1 MALGAAAL
9 IGTGVGALAN
19 FFIGQQ
25 QKKQGRR
32 LARKGRKDML
42 ATARP
47 TAELLAGVD
56 ETKGLIEQ
64 SRVRGEERLDS
75 SVSGFLDALSSG
87 DQSQISAM
95 VPGFSQDVAQASS
108 DLGLQTAASMAQA
121 NQPAIDAA
129 ERAMDV
135 SRSLAGMDLQQG
147 TEAFN
152 KGRQLQL
159 DAVGQVLN
167 TPMDLA
173 ALQTANPQAF
183 GTLFPAAQSGMKVGQ
198 EGAYTGGGI
207 NMRTIKDLLA
217 ALPDREG
224 EKEKVTEEEEVKEGS
239 ERQLTPH
246 QSRMRKTEE
255 TEEERKTSE
264 DIERRRRMGKGEF
277 KMGGTMGPGDVFKTP
292 GPEDHDKKEFDIVD
306 AESGQT
312 VARTTGQENHTIN
325 NDDPDQKYKIVDKDT
340 REVLMKSEGGS
351 MSVLNSDQSESIH
364 DAFKD
369 IDVPMLLKFLEKYP
383 QKGQVRDLMSAL
395 NVFTLPQFQD

>member
-1 MALGAAAL
+1 MSLGAAVL
-9 IGTGVGALAN
+9 IGQGLGALGN
-19 FFIGQQ
+19 FFIGRQ
-25 QKKQGRR
+25 QKKEGRR
-32 LARKGRKDML
+32 LARQGRKDML
-42 ATARP
+42 ATAGP

-56 ETKGLIEQ
+56 ETKGLIE
-64 SRVRGEERLDS
+64 RGSARAEERLDS

-95 VPGFSQDVAQASS
+95 VPGFSQDVTQASS
-108 DLGLQTAASMAQA
+108 DLGLQTAASMAEA

-129 ERAMDV
+129 ERAMNV

-152 KGRQLQL
+152 KGRQLQF
-159 DAVGQVLN
+159 DAAGQFLN

-173 ALQTANPQAF
+173 ALNVANPAAF
-183 GTLFPAAQSGMKVGQ
+183 DNLFPFLAENGVKVGQ
-198 EGAYTGGGI
+198 EGSYTGGGI
-207 NMRTIKDLLA
+207 NVRTIRDLLA
-217 ALPDREG
+217 ALPKKKD
-224 EKEKVTEEEEVKEGS
+224 KEEEDKKIRFGEATDTIDKVKN
-239 ERQLTPH
+239 
-246 QSRMRKTEE
+246 KAA
-255 TEEERKTSE
+255 
-264 DIERRRRMGKGEF
+264 
-277 KMGGTMGPGDVFKTP
+277 MGGTMGPGDVFKTP

-351 MSVLNSDQSESIH
+351 MSVLNSNQSESIH

>member
-1 MALGAAAL
+1 MSLGAAVL
-9 IGTGVGALAN
+9 IGQGLGALGN
-19 FFIGQQ
+19 FFIGRQ
-25 QKKQGRR
+25 QKKEGRR
-32 LARKGRKDML
+32 LARQGRKDML
-42 ATARP
+42 ATAGP

-56 ETKGLIEQ
+56 ETKGLIE
-64 SRVRGEERLDS
+64 RGRARAEERLDS

-95 VPGFSQDVAQASS
+95 VPGFSQDVTQASS
-108 DLGLQTAASMAQA
+108 DLGLQTAASMAEA

-129 ERAMDV
+129 ERAMNV

-152 KGRQLQL
+152 KGRQLQF
-159 DAVGQVLN
+159 DAAGQFLN

-173 ALQTANPQAF
+173 ALNVANPAAF
-183 GTLFPAAQSGMKVGQ
+183 DNLFPFLTGENGVKVGQ
-198 EGAYTGGGI
+198 EGSYTGGGI
-207 NMRTIKDLLA
+207 NVRTIRDLLA
-217 ALPDREG
+217 ALPKKKD
-224 EKEKVTEEEEVKEGS
+224 KEEEDKKIRFGEATDTVDKV
-239 ERQLTPH
+239 
-246 QSRMRKTEE
+246 
-255 TEEERKTSE
+255 E
-264 DIERRRRMGKGEF
+264 DKAA
-277 KMGGTMGPGDVFKTP
+277 MGGTMRPGDVFKTP

-351 MSVLNSDQSESIH
+351 MSVLNSNQSESIH

>member
-1 MALGAAAL
+1 MSLGAAAL

-25 QKKQGRR
+25 QKKQGQR
-32 LARKGRKDML
+32 LARRGRKDML
-42 ATARP
+42 ATAGP

-64 SRVRGEERLDS
+64 GRARAEERLDS

-108 DLGLQTAASMAQA
+108 DLGLQTAASMAEA

-129 ERAMDV
+129 ERAMNV

-152 KGRQLQL
+152 KGRQLRL
-159 DAVGQVLN
+159 DAAGQFLN

-173 ALQTANPQAF
+173 ALNVANPAAF
-183 GTLFPAAQSGMKVGQ
+183 DNLFPFLGENGVKGGQ
-198 EGAYTGGGI
+198 EGSYTGGGI
-207 NMRTIKDLLA
+207 NVRTIRDLLA
-217 ALPDREG
+217 ALPKKKD
-224 EKEKVTEEEEVKEGS
+224 KEEEDKKIRVGEPTDTVDKV
-239 ERQLTPH
+239 
-246 QSRMRKTEE
+246 
-255 TEEERKTSE
+255 E
-264 DIERRRRMGKGEF
+264 DKAA
-277 KMGGTMGPGDVFKTP
+277 MGGTMRPGDVFKTP

-340 REVLMKSEGGS
+340 REVLMRSEGGS